1 MTSSKF
7 IFILT
12 ILNGVRKIENKNN
25 VDYFSGNFKSSENCI
40 REDLMKQL
48 EKETNPKRCAM
59 VDKINPGVQWET
71 CKKKLS
77 ALLQLKCAGLGILKV
92 RIISVLCINLK
103 HSCIN
108 GPSDR

>member
-1 MTSSKF
+1 MTSPKF
-7 IFILT
+7 IFVLT
-12 ILNGVRKIENKNN
+12 ILNSVRKIENKNN
-25 VDYFSGNFKSSENCI
+25 VDYFSGNFIPAENCI

-48 EKETNPKRCAM
+48 EKETNPERCAII
-59 VDKINPGVQWET
+59 DKTNPGVQWES

-92 RIISVLCINLK
+92 RIISVLTPHLK
-103 HSCIN
+103 HPCNN